1 MHLDWVGELLVLTD
15 WIAEFYF
22 SRSETLHLNRRAPSF
37 MHILFSTSSYWIR
50 FIQAFCVIY
59 FRTHEACYL
68 FQVWYASSPHAN
80 STIFFRLIRFSWYPR
95 MMSRYLA
102 KTVLAIIPLSLWV
115 VGTIL
120 IQNPESWFASKV
132 NVDTGFEEIQY
143 ANIFFFSWAVLFSN
157 VYLVSAIFVNSS
169 FYNPDLT
176 IWVLLFA
183 VSATLCGSSSTL
195 KSDICALDDVN
206 TCRRTTLGIAIGA
219 TVTGLSGISALL
231 TGLDKMLSTVHLL
244 IGFICLALYICGVSK
259 FFGHLFSYYGTR
271 VLSTLPIFMQ
281 IMYYTDSSLIYTNL
295 SRLCFNSFYHFCL
308 HLLLPSPVFLTS
320 ASGPAVTMGSIYFAT
335 WGGAWFSTYAFA
347 RGLGEMFG
355 SSLAQAQ
362 WEGAGGN

>member
-1 MHLDWVGELLVLTD
+1 MSRFQAWFVHMLLSLTVLCATLDYIPIKARDEKANYS
-15 WIAEFYF
+15 I
-22 SRSETLHLNRRAPSF
+22 
-37 MHILFSTSSYWIR
+37 ITSSISFGISFLTVFGHLIVPIR
-50 FIQAFCVIY
+50 KKLVG
-59 FRTHEACYL
+59 TLLE
-68 FQVWYASSPHAN
+68 
-80 STIFFRLIRFSWYPR
+80 
-95 MMSRYLA
+95 M
-102 KTVLAIIPLSLWV
+102 VLAIIPLSLWV

-244 IGFICLALYICGVSK
+244 IGFICLALYICGV
-259 FFGHLFSYYGTR
+259 
-271 VLSTLPIFMQ
+271 I
-281 IMYYTDSSLIYTNL
+281 
-295 SRLCFNSFYHFCL
+295 
-308 HLLLPSPVFLTS
+308 FLTS

-362 WEGAGGN
+362 